1 MRAEGTGLDAQFQLP
16 PRRISR
22 ILNDLAREAEGTIT
36 FEQIRQALG
45 DRSFATLLVLFSC
58 LNLLPFPPG
67 STLILGAPL
76 LLLAVQMIVGRRT
89 VWLPRFLLRRSVTAE
104 TFRRMSDRFAPRLE
118 WIERFIRPRMWPS
131 HRRTDRIVGLLV
143 LVLAIATTLPVP
155 FGNWFPA
162 LACALTG
169 LALSERDG
177 LLFAIAVIVSMLA
190 LTLFA
195 ALISAASLLANFLA
209 G

>member
-22 ILNDLAREAEGTIT
+22 ILNDLAREAEGAIT

-58 LNLLPFPPG
+58 LNMLPFPPG
-67 STLILGAPL
+67 STLILGVPL
-76 LLLAVQMIVGRRT
+76 LLLAAQMIVGRRT
-89 VWLPRFLLRRSVTAE
+89 VWLPRFLLRRSIRAE
-104 TFRRMSDRFAPRLE
+104 KFRHMSDRFAPRLE
-118 WIERFIRPRMWPS
+118 WLERFIRPRMWPS
-131 HRRTDRIVGLLV
+131 HTRIDRIVGFMV
-143 LVLAIATTLPVP
+143 LVLAIAITLPVP

-177 LLFAIAVIVSMLA
+177 LLFAIAAIVSLLA

-195 ALISAASLLANFLA
+195 AVIGAAGMLASFLA